1 MKCAFKNCKKPAVGS
16 KQFNDIV
23 ERIYLCTDHLIEVAE
38 LNSWSEG
45 MKFIQQLK
53 ESGKKLYEK

>member
-1 MKCAFKNCKKPAVGS
+1 MKCAFKNCKKKATGS

-38 LNSWSEG
+38 LNSYQDG
-45 MKFIQQLK
+45 MKCIEKLK
-53 ESGKKLYEK
+53 KS

>member
-1 MKCAFKNCKKPAVGS
+1 MKCAFKNCKKEATGS

-38 LNSWSEG
+38 MDSFTQGRE
-45 MKFIQQLK
+45 FIKKLK
-53 ESGKKLYEK
+53 ESTK

>member
-1 MKCAFKNCKKPAVGS
+1 MKCAFKNCKKEATGS

-38 LNSWSEG
+38 MNSFQDG
-45 MKFIQQLK
+45 MKFINKLK
-53 ESGKKLYEK
+53 ENK